1 MDESVSLRP
10 KNFFEKKSVW
20 SKLNFESSLNQ
31 FFKKRKKKKRCNNI
45 NTKSE
50 FFFFFVKFNLNF
62 VLPRVRRKRWRWGGK
77 GGGEGANFIPNL
89 ITAALNSNDEDGFSL
104 TTINIY
110 FGGNESAGLLR

>member
-1 MDESVSLRP
+1 MSE
-10 KNFFEKKSVW
+10 EK
-20 SKLNFESSLNQ
+20 
-31 FFKKRKKKKRCNNI
+31 
-45 NTKSE
+45 
-50 FFFFFVKFNLNF
+50 
-62 VLPRVRRKRWRWGGK
+62 GGDGEE